1 MANSATFLALKT
13 ELTKTVEEAQRS
25 LEQYLSYSHSLQ
37 DWQQTVD
44 AFQQLRGIFIMLEH
58 QGAALLC
65 EESIHLMQFLP
76 VERLEGQEQAYDVIT
91 RTLVILQKYLEFQ
104 ELNKAPLPEIL
115 LPMLNELRRSRQA
128 SLLREGC
135 FHRFRYTPDYPKPT
149 VTELP
154 ATSRQ
159 ALRTYRHMFQAGLL
173 YALREQQ
180 PRRALKYMALS
191 LARVHKQMVHTPL
204 ESFWE
209 LAALA
214 AEGLASL
221 EQTTVHAA
229 RRRWY
234 GQLDRELRKLIT
246 GEVAELTASPVNA
259 LVQDSLYFIALSADV
274 SPVCSSFQ
282 QQHPHIAL
290 PYSARHLAEQRELL
304 TAPGTSVLHSV
315 SLALHEEFLKVQ
327 DMVNEAA
334 RSDGEFSAHALR
346 DHLVRIAD
354 TLEMVSLTS
363 PANVIRR
370 MWTMVKDWPDN
381 IAAKHDD
388 LMTIADAVLYAESAL
403 DRLTKKGIRDSAN
416 DEATG
421 ARSVMLESAQAAVL
435 DETEAGLTVAKRAIT
450 AYMENDHDSM
460 HLANVPSTLSGIKGA
475 LMFLQA
481 SDAVMIVE
489 HCTQFVVALQQKHI
503 RVTND
508 QLEAFADALS
518 SLELYLESLLNG
530 QDNPD
535 LLRMARASVVQLPGS
550 LKGA

>member
-37 DWQQTVD
+37 DWQSTVD

-58 QGAALLC
+58 QGASLLC
-65 EESIHLMQFLP
+65 EESVHLMQFLP
-76 VERLEGQEQAYDVIT
+76 VDRLEGQEQAYDVIT

-115 LPMLNELRRSRQA
+115 LPMLNELRRARNA

-135 FHRFRYTPDYPKPT
+135 FHRFRFEPTNDAPT
-149 VTELP
+149 VFALSDEGRG
-154 ATSRQ
+154 S
-159 ALRTYRHMFQAGLL
+159 LRTYRHMFQAGLL

-180 PRRALKYMALS
+180 PRRALKYMALA
-191 LARVHKQMVHTPL
+191 LTRVQKQMLDTPL
-204 ESFWE
+204 QSFWE

-214 AEGLASL
+214 AEGLASQEL
-221 EQTTVHAA
+221 TTLSAV

-234 GQLDRELRKLIT
+234 GQLDRELRKLIS
-246 GEVAELTASPVNA
+246 GEVPELTATPINA
-259 LVQDSLYFIALSADV
+259 LVQDSLYFIALSADA
-274 SPVCSSFQ
+274 SPACMTFQ

-315 SLALHEEFLKVQ
+315 SLALHEEFMKVQ
-327 DMVNEAA
+327 DMVDSAA
-334 RSDGEFSAHALR
+334 RPEGAFSAHTLR
-346 DHLVRIAD
+346 DHLVRVAD
-354 TLEMVSLTS
+354 TLEMVGLMS

-381 IAAKHDD
+381 IAAQHED
-388 LMTIADAVLYAESAL
+388 LMTIANAVLYAESAL
-403 DRLTKKGIRDSAN
+403 DRLTKKGIRDSAA

-460 HLANVPSTLSGIKGA
+460 HLANVPSTLSGIRGA

-481 SDAVMIVE
+481 ADAVMIVE
-489 HCTQFVVALQQKHI
+489 QCMRFVVGLQNNHI

-535 LLRMARASVVQLPGS
+535 LLRMARASVVQLPS
-550 LKGA
+550 RLKGA